1 MIKSDIK
8 EVEFFLEKK
17 RGRPTNNPKLNRIT
31 VRIDDKTLEILDEYC
46 LQNDVDRGEATRRGI
61 NKLKDDLQ
69 KK

>member
-1 MIKSDIK
+1 M
-8 EVEFFLEKK
+8 EKK

-46 LQNDVDRGEATRRGI
+46 IQNNVDKGEATRRGI
-61 NKLKDDLQ
+61 HKLKDDLL

>member
-46 LQNDVDRGEATRRGI
+46 IQNNVDKGEATRRGI
-61 NKLKDDLQ
+61 HKLKDDLL

>member
-1 MIKSDIK
+1 M
-8 EVEFFLEKK
+8 EKK

-31 VRIDDKTLEILDEYC
+31 VRIDDKTLQILDEYC

>member
-1 MIKSDIK
+1 M
-8 EVEFFLEKK
+8 EKK

-61 NKLKDDLQ
+61 SKLKDDLQ

>member
-1 MIKSDIK
+1 M
-8 EVEFFLEKK
+8 EKK